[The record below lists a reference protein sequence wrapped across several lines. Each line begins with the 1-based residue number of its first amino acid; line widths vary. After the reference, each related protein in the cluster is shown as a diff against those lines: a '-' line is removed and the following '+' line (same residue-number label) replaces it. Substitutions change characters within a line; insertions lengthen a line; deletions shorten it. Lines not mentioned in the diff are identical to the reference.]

1 MAKKH
6 PLSDQELDAVFA
18 SASASP
24 PDVSIALMQKV
35 MADAEAVADAR
46 VLASAKAPRV
56 HVFKAIL
63 SAIGGWPAVGGLA
76 TATVAGIWLG
86 FSPPAAVDD
95 LTAGYLTGNYY
106 DLADFMPS
114 IDAILEEG

>member
-1 MAKKH
+1 MVKKI

-18 SASASP
+18 TASESP
-24 PDVSIALMQKV
+24 PDAAIALMQRV

-46 VLASAKAPRV
+46 DLTTDKAPRAG
-56 HVFKAIL
+56 VFKSIL

-95 LTAGYLTGNYY
+95 LTAGYLTGSDY
-106 DLADFMPS
+106 DLTDFMPS